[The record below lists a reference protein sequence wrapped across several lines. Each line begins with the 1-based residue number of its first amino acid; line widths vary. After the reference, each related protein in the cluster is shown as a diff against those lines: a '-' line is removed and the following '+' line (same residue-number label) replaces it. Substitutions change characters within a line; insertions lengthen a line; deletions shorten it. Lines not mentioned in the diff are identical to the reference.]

1 MSIAKSR
8 ALLYR
13 PAPINMLPAPILYV
27 ENCPDDIELARL
39 IFRQLKVAN
48 PLHIVRN
55 GDEAM
60 DYLLGRGQFSDRE
73 KCPFPG
79 IVWLDIS
86 MPGQDGFQILETIRE
101 TDGLRDL
108 PVFMFS
114 NFNEP
119 EDHERAKQ
127 LGATGFI
134 AKAAS
139 YKSFAS
145 WLEDLNARLH
155 AADHPEAAIFFNRE

>member
-1 MSIAKSR
+1 MVP
-8 ALLYR
+8 AL
-13 PAPINMLPAPILYV
+13 ILYV

-48 PLHIVRN
+48 PLEIVRN

-60 DYLLGRGQFSDRE
+60 DYLLGHGQFADRE
-73 KCPFPG
+73 KYPFPG

-101 TDGLRDL
+101 TEGLRDL

-114 NFNEP
+114 NFDEP
-119 EDHERAKQ
+119 EDHERANQ
-127 LGATGFI
+127 LGANGYM
-134 AKAAS
+134 AKAVS

-145 WLEDLNARLH
+145 WLEDLNARLL

>member
-1 MSIAKSR
+1 
-8 ALLYR
+8 
-13 PAPINMLPAPILYV
+13 MLPAPILYV

-60 DYLLGRGQFSDRE
+60 DYLLGRGQFGDRE